1 MSATRM
7 RATPPLVR
15 RFLLL
20 LLMMIACVCVD
31 AVAAT
36 DELSVIKVPTGVTTV
51 VLDGEVTQVI
61 ECRVVAHSVV
71 RVEMALEDGNGT
83 RFNALVVPRVVV
95 FSNANASG
103 TPPVLQRQQ
112 FTLSGRVEGRFY
124 LTYTLSGDTELY
136 QLSAESSVISVIDAS
151 QGWEGIWYE
160 LAFNLALFAAGM
172 AFFVWRRMHRLELPI
187 WKGHHAGL
195 FERANYDDLDP
206 TVFKNTYRD
215 IMGDTVRER
224 VKKFMAVGTH
234 GAYICHTCGIPA
246 ALNLQFH
253 VDAGHLFAVL
263 TFFSLAVMLPV
274 VRDNVHKCGFS

>member
-1 MSATRM
+1 M
-7 RATPPLVR
+7 RATPSLL
-15 RFLLL
+15 RFLLVL
-20 LLMMIACVCVD
+20 LTAACVCVCTT
-31 AVAAT
+31 AVVA

-83 RFNALVVPRVVV
+83 HFNALVVPRVVV
-95 FSNANASG
+95 FSNSNASG
-103 TPPVLQRQQ
+103 SAPVLQTQQ
-112 FTLSGRVEGRFY
+112 FTLFGRVEGRFY

-136 QLSAESSVISVIDAS
+136 KLGATSSVISVIDAS

-160 LAFNLALFAAGM
+160 LAFNLALFAAGV

-224 VKKFMAVGTH
+224 VQKFLAVGTH

-253 VDAGHLFAVL
+253 ADAGHLFAVL

-274 VRDNVHKCGFS
+274 VRCCVYSS

>member
-1 MSATRM
+1 M
-7 RATPPLVR
+7 RTTPLL

-20 LLMMIACVCVD
+20 LITAACACVYVSAID
-31 AVAAT
+31 
-36 DELSVIKVPTGVTTV
+36 DLSVIKVPAGVTTI
-51 VLDGEVTQVI
+51 VLDGEVTQAI
-61 ECRVVAHSVV
+61 ECRVVADSVV
-71 RVEMALEDGNGT
+71 RIEMALEDGNGT

-95 FSNANASG
+95 FVNSNASG
-103 TPPVLQRQQ
+103 SPSVLQTQQ
-112 FTLSGRVEGRFY
+112 FTLFGRAEGRFY

-136 QLSAESSVISVIDAS
+136 KLSTTSSVISVAEAS
-151 QGWEGIWYE
+151 QGWQGIWYE
-160 LAFNLALFAAGM
+160 LAFNLALFTAGM
-172 AFFVWRRMHRLELPI
+172 TFFVWRRLHRLELPI

-215 IMGDTVRER
+215 ILGDTVRER

-253 VDAGHLFAVL
+253 ADAGHLFAVL

-274 VRDNVHKCGFS
+274 VGNTWLSVSVSLL